1 MKKIALIALFI
12 ATFAGVNAQETV
24 PSISVVGEGTVKIV
38 PDQVLIKVRV
48 ESEGKSAE
56 SVKTENDLAI
66 GKVIKYAK
74 SLKIS
79 EKDIKTE
86 YVNLN
91 KNYDYQTK
99 QYKYAANQS
108 MSILLK
114 DLSKYAEFT
123 QGLLNAG
130 INRIDGVTFKST
142 DIDKH
147 NANARMKAVKDAKT
161 KAMEYASVLNQ
172 SVGKA
177 INISETGSV
186 TPPQPIYRMEMMKA
200 SDSME
205 QGEAMETIAI
215 GEMVVKAK
223 INIVFELK

>member
-1 MKKIALIALFI
+1 MRKILFLVL
-12 ATFAGVNAQETV
+12 AVVCVTSVQAQETN
-24 PSISVVGEGTVKIV
+24 PSISVVGEGTVKVV

-56 SVKTENDLAI
+56 AVKKENDLAI
-66 GKVIKYAK
+66 DKVIKYAK
-74 SLKIS
+74 SMKIS
-79 EKDIKTE
+79 EKDIHTE

-99 QYKYAANQS
+99 QYKYVANQS

-114 DLSKYAEFT
+114 DLNKYAQFT
-123 QGLLNAG
+123 EGLLNAG

-142 DIDKH
+142 EIDNH
-147 NANARMKAVKDAKT
+147 NSQARMAAVKNAKM
-161 KAMEYASVLNQ
+161 KASEYASVLNQ
-172 SVGKA
+172 KVGKA
-177 INISETGSV
+177 ISISEMGSI

-205 QGEAMETIAI
+205 QGEDMETIAI
-215 GEMVVKAK
+215 GEMVIKAK
-223 INIVFELK
+223 VNVTFELE